1 MEILRYTEYAQALNE
16 SNTDQNDYSYEF
28 SLLENEYLKLKGEGL
43 TEEKINE
50 NIFGSI
56 FGMLGGGFSDTFKD
70 YIIDWAAEKLGIYQI
85 DEHGKPT
92 FFYQLLRNVFEQVHY
107 TELGSYFGK
116 GSCKNWAKAIVE
128 GLAETFEERGLE
140 YILERL
146 GVSIDLNKGIGG
158 SIAASI
164 REGLTNRIND
174 TNFINSV
181 EHMIGD
187 KVCNF
192 SLGDILKG
200 QKVDPTDK
208 ERMASEIEKVGEKDP
223 DIFTKLMRGGLTKLM
238 PNT

>member
-1 MEILRYTEYAQALNE
+1 MEILRYTEYAQTLNE
-16 SNTDQNDYSYEF
+16 SNTNENDYSYEF

-43 TEEKINE
+43 SEEKINE

-70 YIIDWAAEKLGIYQI
+70 YIIDWAAEKLGIYQL
-85 DEHGKPT
+85 DENGNPT

-116 GSCKNWAKAIVE
+116 GSCKNWAKAIIE
-128 GLAETFEERGLE
+128 GLSETLQERGLE
-140 YILERL
+140 YLLGRL

-158 SIAASI
+158 SIGASI
-164 REGLTNRIND
+164 REALTNRIND
-174 TNFINSV
+174 TNFINSI

-200 QKVDPTDK
+200 QKVAPSDK
-208 ERMASEIEKVGEKDP
+208 EKMASEIEKVGEKDP
-223 DIFTKLMRGGLTKLM
+223 DIFTKLMKGGLSNLM
-238 PNT
+238 PA

>member
-1 MEILRYTEYAQALNE
+1 MEILRYNDYINE
-16 SNTDQNDYSYEF
+16 SKDPNSDYSYEF

-70 YIIDWAAEKLGIYQI
+70 YIIDWAAEKLGIYQL
-85 DEHGKPT
+85 DEQGKPT

-116 GSCKNWAKAIVE
+116 GSCKNWARAIIE
-128 GLAETFEERGLE
+128 GLAETMEERGLE
-140 YILERL
+140 YLLQRL

-158 SIAASI
+158 SIGASI
-164 REGLTNRIND
+164 REALTNRIND
-174 TNFINSV
+174 TEFINSI
-181 EHMIGD
+181 ESMIGD

-200 QKVDPTDK
+200 QKVNTIDK
-208 ERMASEIEKVGEKDP
+208 EKMATDIEKAGEKDP
-223 DIFTKLMRGGLTKLM
+223 DIFTKLTRGGLSNLI
-238 PNT
+238 PNI